1 MSYILI
7 GGWLFTLLMLRYYF
21 VTAHKRFIITKRYN
35 VWTVRDSKGALL
47 PSQRAFGTS
56 AS

>member
-7 GGWLFTLLMLRYYF
+7 GGWLFTLLMLRHYF

-35 VWTVRDSKGALL
+35 VWTVRDSKGRFVTITK
-47 PSQRAFGTS
+47 SFGTS